1 MPDLSRTFCV
11 IGDPIG
17 HSLSPLIHAAV
28 FSRLGVPMAYE
39 AVRVAPDRLAAFV
52 GESRRARR
60 PGFNVTI
67 PHKQAV
73 IPFLDGT
80 HGDASRIGAV
90 NTVAAADGKLT
101 GYNTDVDGCRAALS
115 RAGWSPDAG
124 GALLLGAGGAGRAAV
139 RALSLEG
146 LKKLSVFETDHG
158 RAESMKT
165 GLAEPLGMEMEILS
179 SRAGLETAVRGAGL
193 LINATPV
200 GLWPAVGASP
210 LPDPGWLP
218 PSGLVFD
225 MVPNPVE
232 TRLLRDARLRG
243 CRTVAGVVMLV
254 SQALAADAL
263 WLGRPMPDG
272 LFEVCLSLCIQHLE
286 AHGHAPDPHRG

>member
-17 HSLSPLIHAAV
+17 HSLSPLIHAEV
-28 FSRLGVPMAYE
+28 FRRLGVQMEYE

-52 GESRRARR
+52 EESRRTRR

-90 NTVAAADGKLT
+90 NTVAAAGGNLT
-101 GYNTDVDGCRAALS
+101 GYNTDVNGCRAALA
-115 RAGWSPDAG
+115 RGGWDPSSG
-124 GALLLGAGGAGRAAV
+124 GVVMLGAGGAGRAAV

-146 LKKLSVFETDHG
+146 LNRLSVFETDIS
-158 RAESMKT
+158 RAESLKT
-165 GLAEPLGMEMEILS
+165 GLAEPLGLKMEILS
-179 SRAGLETAVRGAGL
+179 AADDLEAAVRDSGL

-200 GLWPAVGASP
+200 GMWPAVDASP
-210 LPDPGWLP
+210 LPDPGWLSR
-218 PSGLVFD
+218 SGLVLD

-232 TRLLRDARLRG
+232 TRLLREARFRG
-243 CRTVAGVVMLV
+243 CRTVPGVVMLV
-254 SQALAADAL
+254 AQALAADAV
-263 WLGRPMPDG
+263 WLGRSMPDG
-272 LFEVCLSLCIQHLE
+272 LFDICLTLCIQHLE
-286 AHGHAPDPHRG
+286 AHGHAPDPHRR

>member
-11 IGDPIG
+11 IGDPIA

-52 GESRRARR
+52 AESRSARR

-80 HGDASRIGAV
+80 HGDASLIGAV
-90 NTVAAADGKLT
+90 NTVAAAGGKLT

-115 RAGWSPDAG
+115 RGGWSPAAEG
-124 GALLLGAGGAGRAAV
+124 VLLLGAGGAGRAAV

-146 LKKLSVFETDHG
+146 VKKLSVFETDRG

-165 GLAEPLGMEMEILS
+165 GLAAPLGLEMEILS
-179 SRAGLETAVRGAGL
+179 SPAALEAAVRGAGL

-200 GLWPAVGASP
+200 GLWPAVGGSP
-210 LPDPGWLP
+210 LPDHGWLS
-218 PSGLVFD
+218 PSCLVFD

-232 TRLLRDARLRG
+232 TRLLREARLRG

-254 SQALAADAL
+254 SQALAADTL

-286 AHGHAPDPHRG
+286 AHGHAPDSHRG

>member
-1 MPDLSRTFCV
+1 MPDFSRTFCV

-17 HSLSPLIHAAV
+17 HTLSPLIHAAV
-28 FSRLGVPMAYE
+28 FKQLGVSMDYE
-39 AVRVAPDRLAAFV
+39 AVRVAPDRLAGFV
-52 GESRRARR
+52 EESRRSRR

-67 PHKQAV
+67 PHKQTV

-115 RAGWSPDAG
+115 RGGWDSGAGDV
-124 GALLLGAGGAGRAAV
+124 LLLGAGGAGRAAV

-146 LKKLSVFETDHG
+146 LKKLSVFETDIS
-158 RAESMKT
+158 RAESLKT
-165 GLAEPLGMEMEILS
+165 GLAAPLGMEMEILS
-179 SRAGLETAVRGAGL
+179 SADALEAAVRNSGL

-200 GLWPAVGASP
+200 GLWPAVGSSP
-210 LPDPGWLP
+210 LPDPGWLS

-232 TRLLRDARLRG
+232 TRLLREARLRG
-243 CRTVAGVVMLV
+243 CRTVPGIVMLV
-254 SQALAADAL
+254 AQALAADAV
-263 WLGRPMPDG
+263 WLGRSMPDG
-272 LFEVCLSLCIQHLE
+272 LFETCLTLCIQHLE
-286 AHGHAPDPHRG
+286 AHGHAPDPHGR